1 VIDVT
6 VRAFCTKWIVGVRPW
21 KPSTSTMSSMS

>member
-6 VRAFCTKWIVGVRPW
+6 VFAFCTKWIVGVRPW
-21 KPSTSTMSSMS
+21 KPYTSTMS